1 MDYKGIDR
9 MDTAKYCRLQA
20 QECRRLLALPQGEAA
35 AQVLRNL
42 CRSWVGIANQVDRY
56 AEIVRRE
63 SRSEK
68 SKAASGL
75 SQSPPR
81 GRSLA
86 NHGPAIPL
94 PEGDKD
100 GGR

>member
-1 MDYKGIDR
+1 V
-9 MDTAKYCRLQA
+9 DTAEYCRRQA
-20 QECRRLLALPQGEAA
+20 QECRRLLALPQSEAA

-42 CRSWVGIANQVDRY
+42 CRSWVGIANQADRY
-56 AEIVRRE
+56 AEIVRRQ
-63 SRSEK
+63 SSSEK

-86 NHGPAIPL
+86 NHGPAIQL
-94 PEGDKD
+94 PEGDED
-100 GGR
+100 GGL